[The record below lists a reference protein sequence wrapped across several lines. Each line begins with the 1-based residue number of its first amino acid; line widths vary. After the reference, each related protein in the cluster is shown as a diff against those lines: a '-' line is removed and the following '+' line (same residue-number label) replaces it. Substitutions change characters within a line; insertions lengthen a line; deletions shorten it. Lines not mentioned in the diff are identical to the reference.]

1 MNKFLKYALYSFIIV
16 VVWNIIRFFLE
27 TIYVNKLTE
36 DYTVFTTKYHLNI
49 IIFIFTFICLFFIE
63 PFAYKIIK
71 NKNTNAELPSS

>member
-27 TIYVNKLTE
+27 TIYVNKLTDE
-36 DYTVFTTKYHLNI
+36 YTTFTTKYHLNI

-63 PFAYKIIK
+63 PFAYKMAVGK
-71 NKNTNAELPSS
+71 KANAELPSS